1 MPEQHAAS
9 GKSAKAVPRD
19 YRLTGPEAAK
29 AAQKGLV
36 SANWYQSPIP
46 RKRMKE
52 LMQRR
57 DGPALRD
64 TAIWLLAMVAT
75 GFGGY
80 WFWGSWACVPF
91 FFVYGLLYGTA
102 SNARWH
108 EAGHGTAFKTRWMN
122 DAVYQLSSFMFMFEP
137 QVWRWSHARHH
148 TDTIIVGRDP
158 EIVEPRP
165 PSLIMMV
172 LSLFRMPYAIKTMW
186 SVCRHATGR
195 MAEEEQ
201 TFIPESEWPKVQ
213 RDARVWLVIYGL
225 VVGAALYSQSWLPL
239 MFIGLPTLYGG
250 WLSYLFGLTQHV
262 GLAEDVLDHRSN
274 CRTIYMNPVLRFMY
288 LDMNYHLEH
297 HMYPMVPFHAL
308 AQLHEEIRLDCPPPY
323 ANLYEAFREI
333 IPTIL
338 KQRKDPNY
346 HIRRPLP
353 PRAEAAA
360 TVQPPAET
368 TAA

>member
-1 MPEQHAAS
+1 MPEQNAAYERPD
-9 GKSAKAVPRD
+9 KPVPRD
-19 YRLTGPEAAK
+19 YRLIGPEAAK

-36 SANWYQSPIP
+36 SASWYQSPIS

-64 TAIWLLAMVAT
+64 TALWLLSMVVT

-108 EAGHGTAFKTRWMN
+108 ETGHGTAFKTRWMN
-122 DAVYQLSSFMFMFEP
+122 DVVYQLSSFMFMFEP
-137 QVWRWSHARHH
+137 HVWRWSHARHH

-165 PSLIMMV
+165 PSLINMV
-172 LSLFRMPYAIKTMW
+172 LSLFRMPYAIKTMG
-186 SVCRHATGR
+186 SVCRHVTGR

-201 TFIPESEWPKVQ
+201 TFIPESEWPKIFTA
-213 RDARVWLVIYGL
+213 ARIWLVIYGL
-225 VVGAALYSQSWLPL
+225 TIAAALYLQSWLPL

-274 CRTIYMNPVLRFMY
+274 CRTIYMNRVLRFMY

-308 AQLHEEIRLDCPPPY
+308 AQLHEEIRHDCPPPY
-323 ANLYEAFREI
+323 SGLFEAFKEI
-333 IPTIL
+333 LPTIW
-338 KQRKDPNY
+338 KQRKDPTY
-346 HIRRPLP
+346 FVRRPLP
-353 PRAEAAA
+353 QRAE
-360 TVQPPAET
+360 PAV
-368 TAA
+368 TAQAEPA